1 MERILTALG
10 VTKQSSGMERDGL
23 FSSASETT
31 PEEERDLLL
40 YSKYANSVQRV
51 VSLPACRFVGY
62 FEVHEV
68 RTVTR
73 DDGERSV
80 GFVVSRVHEPA
91 CSATSC
97 VSGAPKELLKALL
110 PEIAYDLGQELLRLH
125 PEPTDELQ
133 HSLELLLV
141 RSLGPVARPLTQAL
155 AEQPGWIELTE
166 SGAAEVAA
174 DVAPMCATALG
185 AALAS
190 AMPLFEFASFHFAKP
205 RLVAPDEGSWPWGAR
220 AAATSVRKAWR
231 RELEKLVGVL
241 AREGAAGAD
250 DTHAEVLKL
259 LDNPHQLATL
269 EGEMEKVLQ
278 DKTKV
283 PNSKDRG

>member
-1 MERILTALG
+1 M
-10 VTKQSSGMERDGL
+10 
-23 FSSASETT
+23 
-31 PEEERDLLL
+31 
-40 YSKYANSVQRV
+40 
-51 VSLPACRFVGY
+51 
-62 FEVHEV
+62 
-68 RTVTR
+68 TR

-155 AEQPGWIELTE
+155 AEQPGWITLTE
-166 SGAAEVAA
+166 SGATEVAA

-220 AAATSVRKAWR
+220 AAAASVRKAWR

-241 AREGAAGAD
+241 KRDGAAGAE
-250 DTHAEVLKL
+250 DTKAEFQAARQPAPAGHARDRWRRCE
-259 LDNPHQLATL
+259 
-269 EGEMEKVLQ
+269 

-283 PNSKDRG
+283 PNSKDRGKALALISTFAEQDGLQPKRSSSKPRLIANGKVVWPRR